1 MGALMMEYLHFKVFF
16 CVCKIIDTALH
27 FQFSDF
33 LNTIRSSRAPS
44 IYHVLPSIWNRIYI
58 SYFIFIIFSTF
69 VLYIFLSFHF
79 QTHQNTKRTCVRLK
93 NYNLETGLTA
103 SFFCG
108 CNVSSLLFNCVLYST
123 LFSSTTYGLSS
134 IVFPR
139 IKSEANLISSFA
151 SSNKFNI

>member
-1 MGALMMEYLHFKVFF
+1 MTFF
-16 CVCKIIDTALH
+16 LVSFH
-27 FQFSDF
+27 S
-33 LNTIRSSRAPS
+33 IRTNVQYTCSTRAPS
-44 IYHVLPSIWNRIYI
+44 YLPRITFYLEQNLNFLF
-58 SYFIFIIFSTF
+58 YFCIFF
-69 VLYIFLSFHF
+69 FHF
-79 QTHQNTKRTCVRLK
+79 ISKHIKTQNVRVRLK

-103 SFFCG
+103 SFLCG

-151 SSNKFNI
+151 SSNKFNIYIKPHNNRK